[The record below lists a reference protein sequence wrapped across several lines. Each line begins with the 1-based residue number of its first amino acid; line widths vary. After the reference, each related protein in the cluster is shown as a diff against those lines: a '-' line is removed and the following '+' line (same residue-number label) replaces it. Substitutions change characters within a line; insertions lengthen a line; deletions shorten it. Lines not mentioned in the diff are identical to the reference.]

1 MVVKWRLVLHR
12 AVMFVYINQVVQVSR
27 RISYQMT
34 RIYKTQLKKSKQ
46 KQSILSFS
54 LWRSKPLN
62 PTQISNNPNLQKL
75 SKTQCSLLLLNLLEI
90 IKWRCYFMRGRKKRW
105 CGLNFD
111 HFNFH
116 IGRERENVVYR
127 ELVSRGD
134 IMCDLFFIFIFFI
147 NVNIRIKLHAPRLI
161 LWTLKLTTM

>member
-1 MVVKWRLVLHR
+1 MVVKWRLLLHR
-12 AVMFVYINQVVQVSR
+12 AVMFLYINQVVQVSR
-27 RISYQMT
+27 LISYQMT

-54 LWRSKPLN
+54 LWRSRPLN

-127 ELVSRGD
+127 ELVITRRYHVWFFYF
-134 IMCDLFFIFIFFI
+134 LFF
-147 NVNIRIKLHAPRLI
+147 LLI
-161 LWTLKLTTM
+161 

>member
-12 AVMFVYINQVVQVSR
+12 AIMFVYINQVVQVSR

-90 IKWRCYFMRGRKKRW
+90 IKWRCYFMRGRKKKIVWFRP
-105 CGLNFD
+105 CLFQGNQNPGI
-111 HFNFH
+111 HFSYFSMFGNH
-116 IGRERENVVYR
+116 PKTWSKKN
-127 ELVSRGD
+127 
-134 IMCDLFFIFIFFI
+134 
-147 NVNIRIKLHAPRLI
+147 
-161 LWTLKLTTM
+161 